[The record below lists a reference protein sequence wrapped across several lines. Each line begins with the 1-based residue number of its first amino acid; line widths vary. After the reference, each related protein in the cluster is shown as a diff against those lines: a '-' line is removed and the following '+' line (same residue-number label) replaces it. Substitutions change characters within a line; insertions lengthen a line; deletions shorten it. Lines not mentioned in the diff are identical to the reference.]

1 MTNYLSLLSLL
12 PLCLLAAYF
21 LIGFVI
27 YAILQRHG
35 RGHRDNEVLSRHA
48 SPLLGRGVRH
58 FMMWILGPYER
69 GLVRLGVSPQTIT
82 AASVVTALV
91 AGLALARGSFAL
103 GGWLYLVA
111 GILDILDGRVARA
124 SGCTSTA
131 GAYFDSVA
139 DRYAEL
145 FVLTGLALYYRDSW
159 RLWLPLAAAFGS
171 LMVSYARARGEA
183 LGVDVH
189 IGTMQRPE
197 RLFYLGVTIAYSP
210 LWESLVGPGGEHP
223 EYLPT
228 VVMLAFLAASSHI
241 TAVHRGVHTF
251 RRLQSHDAAA
261 RPAPDRPGV
270 TTGTQGVAARLW
282 SRLRPTG

>member
-1 MTNYLSLLSLL
+1 MTNSLSLL
-12 PLCLLAAYF
+12 PLCLLATYF
-21 LIGFVI
+21 FVGLAI
-27 YAILQRHG
+27 YAVLQRHG
-35 RGHRDNEVLSRHA
+35 RAHCDKDVLTRHA
-48 SPLLGRGVRH
+48 SPLLGRGARH

-69 GLVRLGVSPQTIT
+69 GLVRLGVSPQWIT
-82 AASVVTALV
+82 GASLVVALL
-91 AGLALARGSFAL
+91 GGIALARGRFAL

-124 SGCTSTA
+124 SGRTSTA

-145 FVLTGLALYYRDSW
+145 FVFAGLAVYYRDSW
-159 RLWLPLAAAFGS
+159 RLWLPLAAALGS

-183 LGVDVH
+183 LGVDVR

-197 RLFYLGVTIAYSP
+197 RLFYLGVAIAYSP
-210 LWESLVGPGGEHP
+210 LWETLAGPGGEHP

-228 VVMLAFLAASSHI
+228 VVILAFLGLSSHI
-241 TAVHRGVHTF
+241 TAVHRIVHTF
-251 RRLQSHDAAA
+251 RQLQSQESASAPE
-261 RPAPDRPGV
+261 RPDVATAP
-270 TTGTQGVAARLW
+270 QGVATRLW

>member
-1 MTNYLSLLSLL
+1 MTNNLALL
-12 PLCLLAAYF
+12 PLCLLATYF
-21 LIGFVI
+21 LVGLAI
-27 YAILQRHG
+27 YVVLQRHG
-35 RGHRDNEVLSRHA
+35 REHCDQEVLSRHA
-48 SPLLGRGVRH
+48 SPLLGRGARH

-69 GLVRLGVSPQTIT
+69 GLVRLGVSPQWIT
-82 AASVVTALV
+82 ATSAVIALL

-145 FVLTGLALYYRDSW
+145 FVFTGLTVYYRDSW
-159 RLWLPLAAAFGS
+159 RLWLPLAAALGS

-183 LGVDVH
+183 LGVDVR

-197 RLFYLGVTIAYSP
+197 RLFYLGVTI
-210 LWESLVGPGGEHP
+210 
-223 EYLPT
+223 
-228 VVMLAFLAASSHI
+228 
-241 TAVHRGVHTF
+241 
-251 RRLQSHDAAA
+251 RL
-261 RPAPDRPGV
+261 
-270 TTGTQGVAARLW
+270 
-282 SRLRPTG
+282 